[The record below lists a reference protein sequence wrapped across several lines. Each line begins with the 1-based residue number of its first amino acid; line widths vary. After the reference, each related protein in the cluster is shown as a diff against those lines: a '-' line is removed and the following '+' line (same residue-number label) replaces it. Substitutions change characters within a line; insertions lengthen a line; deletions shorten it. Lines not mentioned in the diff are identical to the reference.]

1 MKKIC
6 GLLIFLIGVFSVQI
20 KAFSQDQAPAPVFKE
35 GDSWQFSIARK
46 GGITSSTELND
57 GIYELTYVQGKVKLY
72 EVSGSQKTELEIQ
85 PDGPTQG
92 LLTLVG
98 KSEQRQTLK
107 FPLSAGQK
115 WTYQYVTKPAGQP
128 QDQRRSVEVNVS
140 GIEQVTTPAGSFKA
154 YKLMRSESWSAGKR
168 GGQGGQ
174 TVTYFFSPET
184 RSVVKGSNQSEGSG
198 ANVETDL
205 VKFTPGS

>member
-1 MKKIC
+1 MKTIC
-6 GLLIFLIGVFSVQI
+6 GLLIFLISAFSLHI
-20 KAFSQDQAPAPVFKE
+20 KAFGQDQASTPVFKE

-57 GIYELTYVQGKVKLY
+57 GTYEIIYAQGKVKLY

-128 QDQRRSVEVNVS
+128 QDQRRSVEVNVAAT
-140 GIEQVTTPAGSFKA
+140 EQVTTPAGSFKA
-154 YKLMRSESWSAGKR
+154 YKLVRGESWSTGKR
-168 GGQGGQ
+168 GNQGGQ
-174 TVTYFFSPET
+174 TVTYFYSPDT
-184 RSVVKGSNQSEGSG
+184 RSVIKSSNQSEGSG
-198 ANVETDL
+198 ANVETEL
-205 VKFTPGS
+205 IKFTPGN